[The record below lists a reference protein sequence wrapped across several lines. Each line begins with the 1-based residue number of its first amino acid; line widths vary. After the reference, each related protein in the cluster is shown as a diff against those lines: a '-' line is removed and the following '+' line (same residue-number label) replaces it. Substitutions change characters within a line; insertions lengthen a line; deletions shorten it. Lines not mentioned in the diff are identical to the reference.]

1 MERPEPAPS
10 APLLVARDL
19 AFEPG
24 GVPVLR
30 GLSFE
35 VGPGLTL
42 VRGGDGRGKT
52 TLLRLM
58 SGRIAPT
65 SGAMAT
71 PGGPPYAP
79 DPIDVAADGVVA
91 IDWLGRERAARL
103 GWDDALASRL
113 VEGFA
118 LRGHLAKELFRL
130 STGTRRKLALV
141 AAFAAGAPL
150 ALLDVPFAGLDG
162 ASRALLGQLLADGAA
177 HPSRGWVVADHA
189 LPALL
194 DGVPLAGTIDLGD

>member
-1 MERPEPAPS
+1 MDRSESVPT

-24 GVPVLR
+24 GVPVLA
-30 GLSFE
+30 GLDFE

-58 SGRIAPT
+58 AGAIAPT
-65 SGAMAT
+65 SGELRT
-71 PGGPPYAP
+71 PGGRPYAP
-79 DPIDVAADGVVA
+79 DPSDPAADDDVAL
-91 IDWLGRERAARL
+91 DWLGRERAACAA
-103 GWDDALASRL
+103 WDDALARTL

-118 LRGHLAKELFRL
+118 LREHLGKALFRL

-150 ALLDVPFAGLDG
+150 ALLDVPFAGLD
-162 ASRALLGQLLADGAA
+162 APSRALLAELLAEGAA

-189 LPALL
+189 LPPLL
-194 DGVPLAGTIDLGD
+194 DGVPLATTIDLGD